1 MVLVQDSQDGAGPAG
16 VLLLVLLIALYFLPT
31 IIAANRHVP
40 NVGSVVVINI
50 FLGWTLIGWIVAL
63 AMAAGSV
70 PSQPETARL
79 PKPVPPRRDIKPTP
93 AAPTFTLQG
102 ERFLFGYTLDPA
114 QYGIWDGRS
123 PGPAVERFP
132 YTEHGKS
139 EGVARYETLE
149 PSAQPFKPL
158 PPTPD

>member
-1 MVLVQDSQDGAGPAG
+1 LLAQDSQSGTGPAG
-16 VLLLVLLIALYFLPT
+16 VLILILLIALYFLPT

-63 AMAAGSV
+63 AMAAGNA
-70 PSQPETARL
+70 PSKQGLTQPPTS
-79 PKPVPPRRDIKPTP
+79 VPPRKDIKPTS

-102 ERFLFGYTLDPA
+102 ERFLFGYTVDPA
-114 QYGIWDGRS
+114 QYGIWDNQS
-123 PGPAVERFP
+123 PGSAVERFP
-132 YTEHGKS
+132 YSEHGKS
-139 EGVARYETLE
+139 EGLARYETLE
-149 PSAQPFKPL
+149 PSAEPFKPL